1 MTFISYNHKNLVSG
15 RAPEDLTQASRIVGI
30 VAATLGI
37 IRLSSDIQLP
47 GELLVETL
55 RNVGDS
61 ARIGNHP
68 VDSLFNC
75 EILEADLARVQRI
88 DEPL

>member
-1 MTFISYNHKNLVSG
+1 MVPLMFSIEG
-15 RAPEDLTQASRIVGI
+15 A
-30 VAATLGI
+30 
-37 IRLSSDIQLP
+37 LSIL
-47 GELLVETL
+47 LLVETL

>member
-15 RAPEDLTQASRIVGI
+15 RAPEDLTQASRIV
-30 VAATLGI
+30 AATLGI
-37 IRLSSDIQLP
+37 IRLNSDIQLP

>member
-15 RAPEDLTQASRIVGI
+15 RAPDDLTQASRIF

-37 IRLSSDIQLP
+37 IRLDLSDIQLP
-47 GELLVETL
+47 GELLVKTL

-68 VDSLFNC
+68 VNSLFNC
-75 EILEADLARVQRI
+75 EILKADLARIQRI
-88 DEPL
+88 DEPF